1 MAPVDELAVELL
13 RRGGPLRIKARGAS
27 MLPFVRD
34 GDIVFVTPTAR
45 GIDIGDIVC
54 YEAPVGRLFLH
65 RVIRRDGLRV
75 VTKGDALS
83 FTEVI
88 DPRQVLGT
96 AVALERRGRIKRLDS
111 RVARWRN
118 RVIASLS
125 HLVPP
130 LVSVALPVR
139 RALRAARHG

>member
-13 RRGGPLRIKARGAS
+13 RRGGALRIKARGAS

-34 GDIVFVTPTAR
+34 GDIVFVTPTVR

-54 YEAPVGRLFLH
+54 YEPAVGRLFLH

-96 AVALERRGRIKRLDS
+96 AIAIERRGRIKRLDS
-111 RVARWRN
+111 RGARWRN

-139 RALRAARHG
+139 RALRAALHG

>member
-34 GDIVFVTPTAR
+34 GDIVFVTPTAK

-54 YEAPVGRLFLH
+54 YETAPGRLCLH
-65 RVIRRDGLRV
+65 RLIRRDGDRFV
-75 VTKGDALS
+75 AKGDALS

-88 DPRQVLGT
+88 EPTQLLGKV
-96 AVALERRGRIKRLDS
+96 VAFE
-111 RVARWRN
+111 
-118 RVIASLS
+118 
-125 HLVPP
+125 
-130 LVSVALPVR
+130 
-139 RALRAARHG
+139 